1 MRAALLDAP
10 AAHGEQL
17 HVGDVALHGER
28 DGVVGA
34 RPHGDGLALAQV
46 AHGHQPVA
54 RARGLLELV
63 PLRGLAHALLE
74 VALDLVRAAL
84 EERDHIQDHGPVLLA
99 RDQPHARGPAAA
111 DVVIEARHAR
121 APPGDGPSQGRY
133 GKILLSVSSVV
144 RTFCAEAYGP
154 K

>member
-17 HVGDVALHGER
+17 HVGDVLLDRER

-34 RPHGDGLALAQV
+34 RADGHGLPLAEV
-46 AHGHQPVA
+46 AHGHEPVA

-63 PLRGLAHALLE
+63 LLGGLAHALLE

-84 EERDHIQDHGPVLLA
+84 EERDHVVDHGAVL
-99 RDQPHARGPAAA
+99 P
-111 DVVIEARHAR
+111 R
-121 APPGDGPSQGRY
+121 A
-133 GKILLSVSSVV
+133 
-144 RTFCAEAYGP
+144 
-154 K
+154 